1 MKTPTKDQVGRLV
14 KGWEIAAA
22 MLSSF
27 KNAAFKREMDRSL
40 VYEPRDDLS
49 DTALLVAAILSVVR
63 LTDKD
68 DRSVTSR
75 SFREVSPQT
84 EIAIAAIDKINDR
97 KPDLKK
103 VRDKWIAHLDGKW
116 QPSASDL
123 GDAVELCTEILYH
136 IAVIIG
142 VLTGKTPVEDPPYP
156 GRVGRLHWFSPI
168 HDAIAFTLEVDRRLP
183 EIAAPAFD
191 LVLPTPEEMVAREEE
206 KAAKR

>member
-1 MKTPTKDQVGRLV
+1 MTKPTKDQVGRLV

-40 VYEPRDDLS
+40 GYEPRDDLS
-49 DTALLVAAILSVVR
+49 DTALLMAAILSVVR

-84 EIAIAAIDKINDR
+84 EISIAAIDKINER

-116 QPSASDL
+116 QPNVSDL
-123 GDAVELCTEILYH
+123 GDAVDLCTEILYH

-142 VLTGKTPVEDPPYP
+142 AVTGKTPVEDPPYP

-168 HDAIAFTLEVDRRLP
+168 RNAIAFTMEVERRFP
-183 EIAAPAFD
+183 EIAAPAFNP
-191 LVLPTPEEMVAREEE
+191 VLPTPEEMVAREEE
-206 KAAKR
+206 KAAKP